1 MNFTIDASVFVSA
14 ARPSEELYHMSY
26 MFLQKAKGE
35 VIFCPTLV
43 LSECG
48 AAIARPTG
56 DALISRKLVSL
67 VKNFPG
73 MIQVPLSLSLAIR
86 SAEIAIENRLRGADA
101 VYVAVAEY
109 FDAIL
114 ISWDEEML
122 RRSPD
127 LLLTMTPDQ
136 WLDKYL
142 RNDKG

>member
-1 MNFTIDASVFVSA
+1 
-14 ARPSEELYHMSY
+14 
-26 MFLQKAKGE
+26 
-35 VIFCPTLV
+35 
-43 LSECG
+43 
-48 AAIARPTG
+48 
-56 DALISRKLVSL
+56 
-67 VKNFPG
+67 